1 MTSKADVMKATAAAR
16 RRAGA
21 SKAAQNSSAAD
32 GASAGLRGSAK
43 VPSEQGTRTDA
54 GASAAAEGARV
65 DGRTL
70 TDNARPGSTDGRS
83 KAELEARLAEL
94 GRLYDAAVPRE
105 RRALGSERTQ
115 IEAELKS
122 RLDAIDR
129 VRVARNPS
137 RPQTLDYI
145 EALIGE
151 FFEIHGDRRFADDG
165 AIVAGIGYF
174 GKLPVALV
182 GHQRG
187 RSTAERIR
195 RNFGKPYPEGYRK
208 AARVFDLARRFR
220 LPVITFIDTQG
231 AEPGVGAEERGQ
243 SEAIAANLELMA
255 KIEAPVIACVIG
267 EGGSGGALALGVGNV
282 VLMQEYACYSVIT
295 PEGCAAILWR
305 EGGPEK
311 VAEAARALK
320 LTAEDLHQLGVI
332 DEVVPEPPGGA
343 HREPADAIAALG
355 KAIERQLKRLA
366 RMTPEAL
373 LQDRARKFA
382 AMGSA
387 YIAQGE

>member
-1 MTSKADVMKATAAAR
+1 MKSPAP
-16 RRAGA
+16 
-21 SKAAQNSSAAD
+21 AQSI
-32 GASAGLRGSAK
+32 
-43 VPSEQGTRTDA
+43 TTD
-54 GASAAAEGARV
+54 
-65 DGRTL
+65 
-70 TDNARPGSTDGRS
+70 PRS
-83 KAELEARLAEL
+83 NAELEARLAEL
-94 GRLYDAAVPRE
+94 TRLDNEANPGIRAKLAAE
-105 RRALGSERTQ
+105 KNA
-115 IEAELKS
+115 IEATIKS
-122 RLDAIDR
+122 RLEAIDR
-129 VRVARNPS
+129 VRLARNPA
-137 RPQTLDYI
+137 RPQTLDYVA
-145 EALIGE
+145 ALINE

-165 AIVAGIGYF
+165 AIVAGLGYF
-174 GKLPVALV
+174 GRIPVAVV

-195 RNFGKPYPEGYRK
+195 RNFGKTFPEGYRK
-208 AARVFDLARRFR
+208 AARVFDLARRFQ

-311 VAEAARALK
+311 VADAARALK
-320 LTAEDLHQLGVI
+320 LTAEDLLRLGVI
-332 DEVVPEPPGGA
+332 DEIVAEPAGGA

-355 KAIERQLKRLA
+355 HAIERHLKRLA
-366 RMTPEAL
+366 RMSPEAL
-373 LQDRARKFA
+373 LADRAKKFA
-382 AMGSA
+382 AMGSGFITHA
-387 YIAQGE
+387 RVENRGRIG